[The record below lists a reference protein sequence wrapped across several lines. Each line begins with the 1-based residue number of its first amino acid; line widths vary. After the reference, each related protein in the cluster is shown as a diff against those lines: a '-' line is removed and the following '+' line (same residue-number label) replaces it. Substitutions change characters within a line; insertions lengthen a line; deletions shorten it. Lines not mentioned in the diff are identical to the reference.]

1 MSVLDYKDNAS
12 PAVISMWCVHMLDVT
27 SDRRIQRRQRVLKKA
42 LIVFNHGHT
51 TIGCQV
57 LDLSDLGGKL
67 MPVDVV
73 SCPRE
78 FTLRLPTG
86 DSHLCEV
93 KWRKGTVLGVQFV
106 GLEEPVKAQSPANA
120 LFSGAKATRSVL
132 ALFRATPKAFCTV
145 SAVSLAETPR
155 SPERLR

>member
-1 MSVLDYKDNAS
+1 
-12 PAVISMWCVHMLDVT
+12 
-27 SDRRIQRRQRVLKKA
+27 
-42 LIVFNHGHT
+42 
-51 TIGCQV
+51 
-57 LDLSDLGGKL
+57 

-106 GLEEPVKAQSPANA
+106 VLEEPVKAQKTA
-120 LFSGAKATRSVL
+120 
-132 ALFRATPKAFCTV
+132 
-145 SAVSLAETPR
+145 AVICDAAPCKEH
-155 SPERLR
+155 